1 MATKR
6 PTRKQEAT
14 NETTT
19 PERLEELARVSP
31 QLAAL
36 VAKHPNA
43 APELL
48 RELASSANAAT
59 RKGVATNPNAPTDVL
74 LKLGEFPGQLLDNP
88 VFPMLLLENPNLLAE
103 VSIARLRTLLKRD
116 VVPESFLEWVAR
128 ESNDGVVLLTVAI
141 YPNTPKTALEKL
153 TQSQMRQ
160 VALAAQL
167 HVNSAGEMIAGWDEA
182 ARAAIKTTSLEK
194 DQDIEAQLWALGFIP
209 ELFLPVL
216 HPDVHIAIAQNPNT
230 PGYLLEELAKN
241 DVRQSKISLAI
252 AQNPNTPGH
261 LIEQLV
267 AHDCYQVRQF
277 ALYHP
282 NRPLTRRQKDKN
294 PNSHWHPQQKFS
306 SIQEAIKRFSNLAS
320 SLGLYIWITRRGK
333 IDDYQVQN
341 LLQRASSMNDTIRS
355 ELEHYYN
362 TLKIFLNS
370 LIFDLSISVHRE
382 VAQNPNT
389 PLRILKEMVEHKT
402 MNIREAAVENLCENF
417 AHNPDT
423 ASKILQ
429 QLAKI
434 RDQRVR
440 LAVARNFNT
449 PGSALEQLAKEQ
461 STIRLV
467 VARNL
472 NTPAQVLE
480 KLVGDENKYVRE
492 AAIKNLSQN
501 FAQHFNLPGNILEQ
515 FEAVQNPGT
524 PQDVLKRLATS
535 KFVLIRDRTAIHPK
549 TPSTVLEEL
558 AADKNSALRLGV
570 AQNPNTPGSLLEQL
584 ALDKDALVRLA
595 VAGNPNTPVSLLEQL
610 AKKRTQ
616 SHQPLQAAAVKN
628 LISQNPERVAA
639 FLEEYIQPLKPS
651 FSRLLLF
658 FHPQAPSTMLAKNFR
673 SYSWLERY
681 AIAQNPNTPPHIRQ
695 RLTLDGNRIVRA
707 AAKANLPH

>member
-6 PTRKQEAT
+6 PTRKQQAT

-167 HVNSAGEMIAGWDEA
+167 HVNWAGEMIAGWDEA
-182 ARAAIKTTSLEK
+182 ARAAIKTTRLEK

-216 HPDVHIAIAQNPNT
+216 HPDVRIAIAQNPNT
-230 PGYLLEELAKN
+230 PGHLIEELAKN

-261 LIEQLV
+261 LIEQLLG
-267 AHDCYQVRQF
+267 HDCYQVSQF
-277 ALYHP
+277 AAYHP
-282 NRPLTRRQKDKN
+282 NRPLTLRQKDKL
-294 PNSHWHPQQKFS
+294 NSHWHPQKQFS
-306 SIQEAIKRFSNLAS
+306 STQEAIKRFSNLAS
-320 SLGLYIWITRRGK
+320 SLALYIWITRRGK
-333 IDDYQVQN
+333 IDDYQ
-341 LLQRASSMNDTIRS
+341 LHELKQRASSMNDTIRS
-355 ELEHYYN
+355 ELDHYYN
-362 TLKIFLNS
+362 TLKIFLKYV
-370 LIFDLSISVHRE
+370 IFDPSISVHRE

-389 PLRILKEMVEHKT
+389 PLRILEEMVEDKT

-417 AHNPDT
+417 AYHPDT
-423 ASKILQ
+423 ASKILH

-461 STIRLV
+461 HSTIRLV

-480 KLVGDENKYVRE
+480 KLVRDENKYVRE

-501 FAQHFNLPGNILEQ
+501 FVQHFNLPGNILEQ

-524 PQDVLKRLATS
+524 SQDALKRLATS
-535 KFVLIRDRTAIHPK
+535 KFVLIREGIAIHPN
-549 TPSTVLEEL
+549 TSSTVLEEL
-558 AADKNSALRLGV
+558 AADKNSTLRLGV

-584 ALDKDALVRLA
+584 ALDKGAQVRLA

-610 AKKRTQ
+610 AKKRTH

-651 FSRLLLF
+651 FSRLLVF
-658 FHPQAPSTMLAKNFR
+658 FHPQAPSAMLAKNFR

-681 AIAQNPNTPPHIRQ
+681 AIAQNPNTPPHILK

-707 AAKANLPH
+707 AAKANLP